1 MFMPRKR
8 VYGINRDAD
17 AARLRRIV
25 AATNAFIARGQRV
38 AITIGHTPGQGYNRN
53 LTLDVGSDR
62 SATNFST
69 DGLWVYADLETDP
82 VFDDVVKRY
91 RQISCEV
98 FFDDVITPIALLAA
112 NRPAI
117 ELDPIKYNLDPNL
130 DLSKYVLKYEHQG
143 EHQTYTCPPEEE
155 DIEMDVSAV
164 KNLIGE
170 ALLSS
175 DLQAKINALTDQVAQ
190 LQVKA
195 GAHDEFQAK
204 IDWLLKE
211 EAEQAEAAEGLEAQ
225 PGEEASESPAEA
237 VKEDAAAEAEEHPEL
252 PASEVEKIA
261 KDHVAEGKGE
271 EKPKVEEKNDMGG
284 GAPGMAAAASG
295 TNTFVPGTA
304 GMTPPEE
311 KKKPIKKNYEELELE
326 RETYRLEAEN
336 NRAVADDYAARIAA
350 AEADKATLAASNADL
365 VRKYAMERR
374 HGELIQLAQRY
385 QFDPTAEMA
394 IVEKMDDAQFET
406 HKAQVVT
413 KYAMPPVNKAPV
425 VVGELLP
432 PAPLDADPNQIPEKG
447 RFNRKALQ
455 AMVTKYALENH
466 LTPDQAWAK
475 REEVWRNN
483 GVV

>member
-1 MFMPRKR
+1 MLGPTK
-8 VYGINRDAD
+8 Y
-17 AARLRRIV
+17 
-25 AATNAFIARGQRV
+25 QR
-38 AITIGHTPGQGYNRN
+38 
-53 LTLDVGSDR
+53 
-62 SATNFST
+62 
-69 DGLWVYADLETDP
+69 E
-82 VFDDVVKRY
+82 
-91 RQISCEV
+91 
-98 FFDDVITPIALLAA
+98 
-112 NRPAI
+112 
-117 ELDPIKYNLDPNL
+117 
-130 DLSKYVLKYEHQG
+130 G
-143 EHQTYTCPPEEE
+143 EHQTFTIPEEE

-425 VVGELLP
+425 VVGKLP
-432 PAPLDADPNQIPEKG
+432 PLAPLDADPNQIPEKG